1 MLLSCVSVKTNEH
14 QRCGHDH
21 IESYSSI
28 MFMKILDMTGYQPE
42 VLLFRKVAQLTSSAI
57 SWVNVSGLSLGPEEK
72 D

>member
-1 MLLSCVSVKTNEH
+1 
-14 QRCGHDH
+14 
-21 IESYSSI
+21 